1 MNSYIPSR
9 NDAMELLKIYNKS
22 DGLIRHALA
31 VEGVMG
37 HFADKFGEDKEM
49 WQVIGLVHDLD
60 YEQYPEAHCTKS
72 REILEAHGW
81 PESYIRA
88 VVSHGWG
95 ICSDVKPE
103 TRLEKTLYAVDE
115 LTGLI
120 ASAVLVRPSRSVL
133 DIKVKSVN
141 KKWKDKSFAAGVDRG
156 VIQRGAEMLGMER
169 ADLITETI
177 MGMRSVAGEIGL
189 KGNL

>member
-1 MNSYIPSR
+1 MGDYIPSR
-9 NDAMELLKIYNKS
+9 DDAMKLLKTYNKKDS
-22 DGLIRHALA
+22 LIRHALA

-37 HFADKFGEDKEM
+37 HFADRFEEDREM
-49 WQVIGLVHDLD
+49 WQIIGLIHDLD
-60 YEQYPEAHCTKS
+60 YEQYPDQHCTKT
-72 REILEAHGW
+72 REILEENGW
-81 PESYIRA
+81 PHEYIRA

-120 ASAVLVRPSRSVL
+120 ASAALVRPSKSVL
-133 DIKVKSVN
+133 DIKAKSVN
-141 KKWKDKSFAAGVDRG
+141 KKWKDKSFAAGVDRS
-156 VIQRGAEMLGMER
+156 IIEKGAQMLGMER
-169 ADLITETI
+169 SELITETI
-177 MGMRSVAGEIGL
+177 MGMRSVAKEIGL